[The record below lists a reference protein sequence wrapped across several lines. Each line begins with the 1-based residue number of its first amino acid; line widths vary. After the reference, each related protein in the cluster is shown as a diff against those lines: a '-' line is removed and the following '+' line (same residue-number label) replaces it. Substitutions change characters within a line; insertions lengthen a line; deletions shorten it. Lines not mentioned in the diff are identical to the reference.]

1 MQIIFKKERYI
12 LPEKAKFYYKLDYLL
27 RTIMAILT
35 VLGIVSFRFFV
46 LGKQLE
52 YLLFSIIIGIIFIV
66 GGICI
71 WKIVPLKY
79 ENYSYSFD
87 KEGITLVRGVFF
99 KVKEFLPYNTIQ
111 DVTLEKGPILSKL
124 NLANI
129 KIKGINSVLTIDT
142 IDEELAEEIK
152 ENILKEINERLIKKN
167 A

>member
-27 RTIMAILT
+27 RTTMAILT

-152 ENILKEINERLIKKN
+152 ENI
-167 A
+167 

>member
-87 KEGITLVRGVFF
+87 KEGIYLVRGVFC

-152 ENILKEINERLIKKN
+152 ENILKERSLYNVEY
-167 A
+167 

>member
-46 LGKQLE
+46 LEKKLE
-52 YLLFSIIIGIIFIV
+52 YLLFSIIIGLIFIV

-152 ENILKEINERLIKKN
+152 ENILKERSLYNVEY
-167 A
+167 

>member
-52 YLLFSIIIGIIFIV
+52 YLLFSIIIGLIFIV

-129 KIKGINSVLTIDT
+129 KIKGINSVLTIDA

-152 ENILKEINERLIKKN
+152 ENILKERRLYN
-167 A
+167 VEY

>member
-12 LPEKAKFYYKLDYLL
+12 LPEKAKFYYRLDYLL

-52 YLLFSIIIGIIFIV
+52 YLIFSIIIGIIFIV

-152 ENILKEINERLIKKN
+152 ENILKERSLYNVEY
-167 A
+167 

>member
-1 MQIIFKKERYI
+1 MPIIFKKERYI
-12 LPEKAKFYYKLDYLL
+12 LPEKAKLYYKIDYLL
-27 RTIMAILT
+27 GTIIAALI
-35 VLGIVSFRFFV
+35 VLSIAVFRVFV
-46 LGKQLE
+46 LEKQLE
-52 YLLFSIIIGIIFIV
+52 YLLFSSIVGIIFII
-66 GGICI
+66 GGVCI
-71 WKIVPLKY
+71 WKIIPLKY

-87 KEGITLVRGVFF
+87 KEGVSLVRGVFF

-152 ENILKEINERLIKKN
+152 ENILKERSLYNVEY
-167 A
+167 

>member
-1 MQIIFKKERYI
+1 MPIIFKKERYI
-12 LPEKAKFYYKLDYLL
+12 LPEKAKLYYKIDYLL
-27 RTIMAILT
+27 GIMVATSI
-35 VLGIVSFRFFV
+35 VLGVASFRFFV
-46 LGKQLE
+46 LDKQLE
-52 YLLFSIIIGIIFIV
+52 YLLFSITIGLIFIV

-129 KIKGINSVLTIDT
+129 KIKGINSVLTIDA

-152 ENILKEINERLIKKN
+152 ENILKERSLYNVEY
-167 A
+167 

>member
-27 RTIMAILT
+27 RTIMAILA

-52 YLLFSIIIGIIFIV
+52 YLLFSIIIGLIFIV

-152 ENILKEINERLIKKN
+152 ENILKERSLYNVEY
-167 A
+167 

>member
-1 MQIIFKKERYI
+1 MKIILKKERYI
-12 LPEKAKFYYKLDYLL
+12 LPEKSKLYYKIDYLL
-27 RTIMAILT
+27 GIMVATSI
-35 VLGIVSFRFFV
+35 VLGIASFRFFV
-46 LGKQLE
+46 LDKQLE
-52 YLLFSIIIGIIFIV
+52 YLIFSIIIGIIFIV

-129 KIKGINSVLTIDT
+129 KIKGINSVLIIDT

-152 ENILKEINERLIKKN
+152 ENILKERSLYNVEY
-167 A
+167 

>member
-1 MQIIFKKERYI
+1 MVATSI
-12 LPEKAKFYYKLDYLL
+12 
-27 RTIMAILT
+27 
-35 VLGIVSFRFFV
+35 VLGIAGFRFFV
-46 LGKQLE
+46 LDKQLE
-52 YLLFSIIIGIIFIV
+52 YLIFSIIIGIIFII
-66 GGICI
+66 GGVCI
-71 WKIVPLKY
+71 WKIIPLKY

-87 KEGITLVRGVFF
+87 KEGVSLVRGVFF

-152 ENILKEINERLIKKN
+152 ENILKERSLYNVEY
-167 A
+167 

>member
-52 YLLFSIIIGIIFIV
+52 YLIFSIIIGIIFII
-66 GGICI
+66 GGVCI
-71 WKIVPLKY
+71 WKIIPLKY

-87 KEGITLVRGVFF
+87 KEGVSLVRGVFF

-152 ENILKEINERLIKKN
+152 ENILKERSLYNVEY
-167 A
+167 

>member
-52 YLLFSIIIGIIFIV
+52 YLMFSIIIGIIFIV

-152 ENILKEINERLIKKN
+152 ENILKERSLYNVEY
-167 A
+167 

>member
-35 VLGIVSFRFFV
+35 VLGIASFRFFV
-46 LGKQLE
+46 LDKQLE
-52 YLLFSIIIGIIFIV
+52 YLIFSIIIGIIFII
-66 GGICI
+66 GGVCI
-71 WKIVPLKY
+71 WKIIPLKY

-87 KEGITLVRGVFF
+87 KEGVSLVRGVFF

-152 ENILKEINERLIKKN
+152 ENILKERSLYNVEY
-167 A
+167 

>member
-46 LGKQLE
+46 LEKQLE
-52 YLLFSIIIGIIFIV
+52 YLLFSIIIGLIFIV

-87 KEGITLVRGVFF
+87 KEGITLVRGIFF

-152 ENILKEINERLIKKN
+152 ENILKERSLYNVEY
-167 A
+167 

>member
-52 YLLFSIIIGIIFIV
+52 YLIFSIIIGIIFIV

-79 ENYSYSFD
+79 ENYLYSFD

-152 ENILKEINERLIKKN
+152 ENILKERSLYNVEY
-167 A
+167 

>member
-46 LGKQLE
+46 LGNQLE
-52 YLLFSIIIGIIFIV
+52 YLLFSIIIGLIFIV

-152 ENILKEINERLIKKN
+152 ENILKERSLYNVEY
-167 A
+167 

>member
-52 YLLFSIIIGIIFIV
+52 YLLFFIIIGLIFIV

-152 ENILKEINERLIKKN
+152 ENILKERSLYNVEY
-167 A
+167 

>member
-52 YLLFSIIIGIIFIV
+52 YLLFFIIIGLIFIV

-129 KIKGINSVLTIDT
+129 KIKGINSVLTIDI

-152 ENILKEINERLIKKN
+152 ENILKERSLYNVEY
-167 A
+167 

>member
-35 VLGIVSFRFFV
+35 VLGIASFRFFV

-52 YLLFSIIIGIIFIV
+52 YLLFSIIIGIIFII
-66 GGICI
+66 GGVCI
-71 WKIVPLKY
+71 WKIIPLKY

-87 KEGITLVRGVFF
+87 KEGVSLVRGVFF

-152 ENILKEINERLIKKN
+152 ENILKERSLYNVEY
-167 A
+167 

>member
-1 MQIIFKKERYI
+1 MKIIFKKERYI

-35 VLGIVSFRFFV
+35 VLGIASFRFFV
-46 LGKQLE
+46 LDKQLE
-52 YLLFSIIIGIIFIV
+52 YLIFSIIIGIIFII
-66 GGICI
+66 GGVCI
-71 WKIVPLKY
+71 WKIIPLKY

-87 KEGITLVRGVFF
+87 KEGVSLVRGVFF

-152 ENILKEINERLIKKN
+152 ENILKERSLYNVEY
-167 A
+167 

>member
-27 RTIMAILT
+27 RTTMAILT

-52 YLLFSIIIGIIFIV
+52 YLIFSIIIGIIFII
-66 GGICI
+66 GGVCI
-71 WKIVPLKY
+71 WKIIPLKY

-87 KEGITLVRGVFF
+87 KEGVSLVRGVFF

-152 ENILKEINERLIKKN
+152 ENILKERSLYNVEY
-167 A
+167 

>member
-12 LPEKAKFYYKLDYLL
+12 LPEKAKFYYNLDYLL

-52 YLLFSIIIGIIFIV
+52 YLLFSIIIGLIFIV

-152 ENILKEINERLIKKN
+152 ENILKERSLYNVEY
-167 A
+167 

>member
-52 YLLFSIIIGIIFIV
+52 YLIFSIIIGIIFIV

-142 IDEELAEEIK
+142 IDEEF
-152 ENILKEINERLIKKN
+152 LKDISKKDCVFPDIDYQIYK
-167 A
+167 

>member
-35 VLGIVSFRFFV
+35 VLGIMSFRFFV

-52 YLLFSIIIGIIFIV
+52 YLIFSIIIGIIFIV

-79 ENYSYSFD
+79 ENYLYSFD

-152 ENILKEINERLIKKN
+152 ENILKERSLYNVEY
-167 A
+167 

>member
-52 YLLFSIIIGIIFIV
+52 YLIFSIIIGIIFIV

-142 IDEELAEEIK
+142 IDGELAEEIK
-152 ENILKEINERLIKKN
+152 ENILKERSLYNVEY
-167 A
+167 

>member
-12 LPEKAKFYYKLDYLL
+12 LPEKAKLYYKIDYLL
-27 RTIMAILT
+27 GIMVATSI
-35 VLGIVSFRFFV
+35 VLGIASFRFFV
-46 LGKQLE
+46 LDKQLE
-52 YLLFSIIIGIIFIV
+52 YLLFSSIVSIIFII
-66 GGICI
+66 GGVCI
-71 WKIVPLKY
+71 WKIIPLKY

-87 KEGITLVRGVFF
+87 KEGVSLVRGVFF

-152 ENILKEINERLIKKN
+152 ENILKERSLYNVEY
-167 A
+167 

>member
-52 YLLFSIIIGIIFIV
+52 YLIFSIIIGIIFIV

-142 IDEELAEEIK
+142 IDEELADEIK
-152 ENILKEINERLIKKN
+152 ENILKERSLYNVEY
-167 A
+167 

>member
-12 LPEKAKFYYKLDYLL
+12 LPEKAKFYYKLNYLL

-52 YLLFSIIIGIIFIV
+52 YLLFSIIIGLIFIV

-152 ENILKEINERLIKKN
+152 ENILKERSLYNVEY
-167 A
+167 

>member
-46 LGKQLE
+46 LEKQLE
-52 YLLFSIIIGIIFIV
+52 YLLFSIIIGLIFIV

-87 KEGITLVRGVFF
+87 KEGITLVRGGFF

-152 ENILKEINERLIKKN
+152 ENILKERSLYNVEY
-167 A
+167 

>member
-27 RTIMAILT
+27 RTIMAILI

-52 YLLFSIIIGIIFIV
+52 YLLFSIIIGLIFIV

-152 ENILKEINERLIKKN
+152 ENILKERSLYNVEY
-167 A
+167 

>member
-12 LPEKAKFYYKLDYLL
+12 LPEKAKFYYKLDCLL

-52 YLLFSIIIGIIFIV
+52 YLIFSIIIGIIFIV

-152 ENILKEINERLIKKN
+152 ENILKECSLYNVEY
-167 A
+167 

>member
-152 ENILKEINERLIKKN
+152 ENILKERSLYNVEY
-167 A
+167 

>member
-52 YLLFSIIIGIIFIV
+52 YLLFFIIIGLIFIV

-71 WKIVPLKY
+71 WKIVLLKY

-152 ENILKEINERLIKKN
+152 ENILKERSLYNVEY
-167 A
+167 

>member
-1 MQIIFKKERYI
+1 MPIIFKKERYI
-12 LPEKAKFYYKLDYLL
+12 LPEKAKLYYKIDYLL
-27 RTIMAILT
+27 GIMVATSI
-35 VLGIVSFRFFV
+35 VLGIASFRFFV
-46 LGKQLE
+46 LDKQLE
-52 YLLFSIIIGIIFIV
+52 YLLFSSIVSIIFII
-66 GGICI
+66 GGVCI
-71 WKIVPLKY
+71 WKIIPLKY

-87 KEGITLVRGVFF
+87 KEGVSLVRGVFF

-152 ENILKEINERLIKKN
+152 ENILKERSLYNVEY
-167 A
+167 

>member
-52 YLLFSIIIGIIFIV
+52 YLSFFIIIGLIFIV

-124 NLANI
+124 NLVNI

-152 ENILKEINERLIKKN
+152 ENILKERSLYNVEY
-167 A
+167 

>member
-27 RTIMAILT
+27 KTIMAILT

-152 ENILKEINERLIKKN
+152 ENILKERSLYNVEY
-167 A
+167 

>member
-52 YLLFSIIIGIIFIV
+52 YLIFSIITGIIFIV

-152 ENILKEINERLIKKN
+152 ENILKERSLYNVEY
-167 A
+167 

>member
-52 YLLFSIIIGIIFIV
+52 YLIFSITIGIIFIV

-152 ENILKEINERLIKKN
+152 ENILKERSLYNVEY
-167 A
+167 

>member
-52 YLLFSIIIGIIFIV
+52 YLLFSIIIGLIFIV

-142 IDEELAEEIK
+142 IDGELAEEIK
-152 ENILKEINERLIKKN
+152 ENILKERSLYNVEY
-167 A
+167 